1 MSGLIRG
8 PKFAGPPLV
17 LTRDGATG
25 IAPHLQEVSSLAD
38 AGGPEPAVPPEPRMT
53 YAEFEESLGER
64 LDAMFDEAREQ
75 GLKEGREQGRQEAEA
90 AHAEQLEAMAGFLR
104 EARRSLEK
112 EVVGLA
118 EVGSEIVYEAVI
130 KMLGQAGQSPEGV
143 AAIVREVIRG
153 AKDRSRLLV
162 RVRRADLAWI
172 QQSRDRILDGIDTGS
187 VEFVADD
194 RVILGG
200 CILETPMG
208 NLDGR
213 LETQLAG
220 LRELLLTARH
230 HAEVV
235 P

>member
-17 LTRDGATG
+17 LTRDGAAG
-25 IAPHLQEVSSLAD
+25 LASHLQDVSSPAD
-38 AGGPEPAVPPEPRMT
+38 AWRPEPAVPPEPRMT
-53 YAEFEESLGER
+53 YAEFAESLGER
-64 LDAMFDEAREQ
+64 LDAKFEEAREQ
-75 GLKEGREQGRQEAEA
+75 GLKEGREQGQGEMEA
-90 AHAEQLEAMAGFLR
+90 AHAEQLAAMKDFLR
-104 EARRSLEK
+104 DARQRLGM

-118 EVGSEIVYEAVI
+118 EVASEVVYEAVI
-130 KMLGQAGQSPEGV
+130 KILGQTSQSPEGV
-143 AAIVREVIRG
+143 AAIVHEVIRG

-162 RVRRADLAWI
+162 RVRRADFAWI
-172 QQSRDRILDGIDTGS
+172 QQSRDRILDGLDTGS

-220 LRELLLTARH
+220 LRELLLTARPH
-230 HAEVV
+230 GEVA